1 MFLHPKNLF
10 PIKDKFGIISANIY
24 LKNNIFGYKVE
35 KGRVKMKSFVKV
47 LIALTCAGLV
57 INSVSA
63 KNYSDLSKNH
73 WASPQIQKLST
84 DDVVIGYPDETF
96 KADQPVSRAEFATMV
111 VKALGQENCILKE
124 IYYFSDV
131 PQNYWAYDMI
141 QKAQSFDL
149 LKVYSDGTFKPDDN
163 INKADAVYM
172 MIASV
177 ETSNITEAQA
187 KKALKVYKDVAKIPA
202 WDVLSAGKA
211 EILKVTAHNPASP
224 NLFNPDAKI
233 SRAELAVSLYNMRK
247 QALKRPNSKLAL
259 AMQPIKATGTVID
272 PVSLNGTIATIPEGT
287 LLPVT
292 LLGVINSQKSQQGEV
307 FVTEVKDNLVTKDNY
322 LLIAQGTYIS
332 GQITDLIPAKYFIR
346 NAKAIFE
353 AQNINTVRRQ
363 KTEFPGSV
371 DLPSKKYKWYQ
382 KALNFVIKGRKIKLN
397 EGDQIYVKLK
407 KPVRI
412 DLTNSTILK

>member
-1 MFLHPKNLF
+1 MKN
-10 PIKDKFGIISANIY
+10 IA
-24 LKNNIFGYKVE
+24 
-35 KGRVKMKSFVKV
+35 KV
-47 LIALTCAGLV
+47 LTALVLAGLF
-57 INSVSA
+57 INSVCA
-63 KNYSDLSKNH
+63 KTYSDLNKNH
-73 WASPQIQKLST
+73 WASPQIQTLSK

-131 PQNYWAYDMI
+131 PLNYWAYDLI

-149 LKVYSDGTFKPDDN
+149 LKTYADGTFHPDDN

-187 KKALKVYKDVAKIPA
+187 KKALKVYKDAAKIPTWA
-202 WDVLSAGKA
+202 VISSGKA
-211 EILKVTAHNPASP
+211 ELLKVTAHNPATP
-224 NLFNPDAKI
+224 NLFNPDSKI

-247 QALKRPNSKLAL
+247 AALKHPNAKLAL
-259 AMQPIKATGTVID
+259 AMQPIVAQGTVID
-272 PVSLNGTIATIPEGT
+272 PVNLDGTIAAIPAGT

-292 LLGVINSQKSQQGEV
+292 LLGAIHSQKSQQGEV

-322 LLIAQGTYIS
+322 LLIAKGTYIS
-332 GQITDLIPAKYFIR
+332 GQITDLLPAKYFIR

-371 DLPSKKYKWYQ
+371 DLPTKTYKWYQ
-382 KALNFVIKGRKIKLN
+382 KAINFVIKGRKITLK

-407 KPVRI
+407 QPIRV